1 MTRQDKITNAMYY
14 TFYSITVE
22 TENEGYLLLAGGM
35 IRHNKGCCWEYK
47 IIN

>member
-22 TENEGYLLLAGGM
+22 TENEGYLLLAGDM
-35 IRHNKGCCWEYK
+35 IRQNRGFCWESK